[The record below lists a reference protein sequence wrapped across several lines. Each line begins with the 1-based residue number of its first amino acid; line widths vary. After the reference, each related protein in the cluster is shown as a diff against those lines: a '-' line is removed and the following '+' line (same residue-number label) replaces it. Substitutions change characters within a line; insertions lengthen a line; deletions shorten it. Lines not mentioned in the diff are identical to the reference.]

1 MRFYTSALTT
11 LLIATVIP
19 TIADGKELR
28 RKLKSSKSEKSDNDH
43 DEDSPSTLK
52 YKSSTAPKSRRPS
65 ADYQDHY
72 LVRRFMS

>member
-19 TIADGKELR
+19 TIADAKELR
-28 RKLKSSKSEKSDNDH
+28 RKLKSSKSEKSDNE

-52 YKSSTAPKSRRPS
+52 YKSSKAPKSRRPS

-72 LVRRFMS
+72 LVRRCMS